1 MTWLVFSYSLLSQ
14 LGSSTRVGLWRRLQR
29 LGAVVLKNGLYV
41 LPDREDCREGF
52 QWLAQEVQQSK
63 GEAIVMSVDRFE
75 SMSDAVLIKLF
86 HAACNEKYIQLD
98 QQIAA
103 LEKILHARSNQKN
116 LLLISKKLMKLE
128 QEYEDVTR
136 LDFFDSPDGIQMAS
150 RLRRVKQSLS
160 RETPPIKTVPAAA
173 LAAYR
178 DRRWVTRPRPHVD
191 RLACAWL
198 IRRFIDPTA
207 VIRYSTQPDPDEVR
221 FDMRGA
227 EFGHEGNRCTFET
240 MLLRFGLSDPAL
252 QAIAEMVHEID
263 LRDGRYARPE
273 VAGLDVIL
281 RGWLLE
287 GLSDQELE
295 SHGVALFQAMYAAL
309 SRKSRQADS

>member
-41 LPDREDCREGF
+41 LPEREDCKEAF
-52 QWLAQEVQQSK
+52 QWLAQEVQQAK

-75 SMSDAVLIKLF
+75 SMPDSELIKLF
-86 HAACNEKYIQLD
+86 HNACKEKYGQLD

-103 LEKILHARSNQKN
+103 LEKSLHARSQRKN

-136 LDFFDSPDGIQMAS
+136 LDFFDSPHGIQIAS
-150 RLRRVKQSLS
+150 RLRRVRQSLS
-160 RETPPIKTVPAAA
+160 QENPATKTVPAAA

-240 MLLRFGLSDPAL
+240 MLLRFGLSEPAL
-252 QAIAEMVHEID
+252 QAIAEIVHEID

-273 VAGLDVIL
+273 VAGLDAIL

-287 GLSDQELE
+287 RLSDQELE
-295 SHGVALFQAMYAAL
+295 SHGVALFRAMYAAL
-309 SRKSRQADS
+309 SRKSRPADS

>member
-1 MTWLVFSYSLLSQ
+1 MTWLVFSYSLLSR
-14 LGSSTRVGLWRRLQR
+14 LGSGTRVGLWRRLQR

-41 LPDREDCREGF
+41 LPDREDCREAF
-52 QWLAQEVQQSK
+52 QWLAQEVQQAK
-63 GEAIVMSVDRFE
+63 GDAIVMNVDRFE
-75 SMSDAVLIKLF
+75 SMSESELIKLF
-86 HAACNEKYIQLD
+86 HNACKEKYEQLD

-103 LEKILHARSNQKN
+103 LEKSLHARSQRKN

-128 QEYEDVTR
+128 QGYEDVTR
-136 LDFFDSPDGIQMAS
+136 LDFFDSPYGVHVAT
-150 RLRRVKQSLS
+150 RLRHLKQSLS
-160 RETPPIKTVPAAA
+160 QESPAIKTRPAAA

-198 IRRFIDPTA
+198 IRQFINPTA

-252 QAIAEMVHEID
+252 QAIAEIVHEID

-281 RGWLLE
+281 KGWLLE
-287 GLSDQELE
+287 KLSDQELE
-295 SHGVALFQAMYAAL
+295 SHGVSLFQAMHVAL
-309 SRKSRQADS
+309 SRRSQEADG